1 VVSAYIPV
9 ELRRLA
15 RERDRERCCYCLT
28 TELNCGMRMVFDH
41 MCPRAKGGA
50 TVLGNVCLA
59 CRSCNE
65 CKSDLVVG
73 LDVVTGEEVGL
84 FNPLLQGWVEH
95 FEWSADGV
103 TVVGKTAVGRVT
115 VAVLQMNHGAI
126 VAARRRWVE
135 VGWHPL
141 GEE

>member
-1 VVSAYIPV
+1 
-9 ELRRLA
+9 
-15 RERDRERCCYCLT
+15 
-28 TELNCGMRMVFDH
+28 
-41 MCPRAKGGA
+41 
-50 TVLGNVCLA
+50 
-59 CRSCNE
+59 
-65 CKSDLVVG
+65 VVG

-115 VAVLQMNHGAI
+115 VLQMNHGAI

-135 VGWHPL
+135 VGWHPP
-141 GEE
+141 GDK